1 MDTVAMHY
9 HIGRSGVSSLSPG
22 DQIYPSFSGYSS
34 KGVRLELLASIC
46 KRGKK
51 ETSAIFLPEASLLA
65 LDGGVD
71 RFYIKAFLSW
81 SDLICLLPMQALYS
95 SLLVL
100 PPRWGEDV
108 PGVDLIASLPDVQL
122 LTIETLL
129 ASDAT
134 QGAIRVTFRNASQAK
149 PLGKIFLT

>member
-1 MDTVAMHY
+1 MHY

-22 DQIYPSFSGYSS
+22 DQIYPRFSGYSS

-100 PPRWGEDV
+100 PPRQGGDA
-108 PGVDLIASLPDVQL
+108 PGVDLLASLAVLVPPGSTTETGRGCTRGRPDGIPNSCTAL
-122 LTIETLL
+122 HH
-129 ASDAT
+129 
-134 QGAIRVTFRNASQAK
+134 
-149 PLGKIFLT
+149 